1 VPIPLLSIHLLH
13 SQATFLLV
21 PMGLLEGLGLM
32 WEPIHAAIVIF
43 DAGLEAAV
51 AARVELG

>member
-1 VPIPLLSIHLLH
+1 MPIPLLSIHLLH

>member
-1 VPIPLLSIHLLH
+1 MPIPLLSIHLLH
-13 SQATFLLV
+13 SQATFLLAH
-21 PMGLLEGLGLM
+21 MGMLEGLGLM
-32 WEPIHAAIVIF
+32 WEPIHAIVIF